1 MEKFLCTT
9 AAFPLSLSDHL
20 WHAITAN
27 DGDDDDDDD
36 DDDNDDDDCVGDDDD
51 DKIDDQQESFDAQW
65 CSLSLSLLL
74 HLACH

>member
-27 DGDDDDDDD
+27 DGDDDDG
-36 DDDNDDDDCVGDDDD
+36 DDCVGDDENY
-51 DKIDDQQESFDAQW
+51 IDDYHECFNAQW
-65 CSLSLSLLL
+65 CFTPLSLSLLL
-74 HLACH
+74 HLAFH